1 MEKIAS
7 FTIDH
12 IKLQP
17 GIYVSRK
24 DQIGQEVVTTFDLRM
39 TSPNEEPVMNT
50 AEVHT
55 IEHLGA
61 TYLRNKEEIRDK
73 VIYFGPMGCRTGFYL
88 LLAGACR
95 LSAQCDDMI
104 AQVVN
109 PLVVSAIFSLVA
121 STAYGEAWKAVA
133 KSSPANLAKFYLA
146 ALVLKL
152 MAGTLVFLIYVLVC
166 DKQNILGFTAIFAL
180 FYVVLLVFDCIY
192 FARVEKKNRLS

>member
-1 MEKIAS
+1 MEKDEKLRLQTIRQAS
-7 FTIDH
+7 
-12 IKLQP
+12 IK
-17 GIYVSRK
+17 YK
-24 DQIGQEVVTTFDLRM
+24 QISLWL
-39 TSPNEEPVMNT
+39 T
-50 AEVHT
+50 AAV
-55 IEHLGA
+55 A
-61 TYLRNKEEIRDK
+61 
-73 VIYFGPMGCRTGFYL
+73 
-88 LLAGACR
+88 LAVLFACR

-146 ALVLKL
+146 AMMLKM
-152 MAGTLVFLIYVLVC
+152 MAGVLVFLIYVLVC
-166 DKQNILGFTAIFAL
+166 DKQNILGFTVIFAL

>member
-1 MEKIAS
+1 MEKDEKLRLQTIRQAS
-7 FTIDH
+7 IRY
-12 IKLQP
+12 K
-17 GIYVSRK
+17 
-24 DQIGQEVVTTFDLRM
+24 QISLWL
-39 TSPNEEPVMNT
+39 T
-50 AEVHT
+50 AAV
-55 IEHLGA
+55 A
-61 TYLRNKEEIRDK
+61 
-73 VIYFGPMGCRTGFYL
+73 
-88 LLAGACR
+88 LAVLFVCR

-166 DKQNILGFTAIFAL
+166 GKQNILGFTVIFAL
-180 FYVVLLVFDCIY
+180 FYVMLLVFDCIY

>member
-1 MEKIAS
+1 MRLQTIRQAS
-7 FTIDH
+7 IRY
-12 IKLQP
+12 K
-17 GIYVSRK
+17 
-24 DQIGQEVVTTFDLRM
+24 QISLWL
-39 TSPNEEPVMNT
+39 T
-50 AEVHT
+50 AAV
-55 IEHLGA
+55 A
-61 TYLRNKEEIRDK
+61 
-73 VIYFGPMGCRTGFYL
+73 
-88 LLAGACR
+88 LAVLFACR

-109 PLVVSAIFSLVA
+109 PLVVSAIFSLAA

-133 KSSPANLAKFYLA
+133 KSSPANLARFYMA

-192 FARVEKKNRLS
+192 FARVEKRTVFHKRF

>member
-1 MEKIAS
+1 MEKDEKLRLQTIRQAS
-7 FTIDH
+7 IRY
-12 IKLQP
+12 K
-17 GIYVSRK
+17 
-24 DQIGQEVVTTFDLRM
+24 QISLWL
-39 TSPNEEPVMNT
+39 T
-50 AEVHT
+50 AAV
-55 IEHLGA
+55 A
-61 TYLRNKEEIRDK
+61 
-73 VIYFGPMGCRTGFYL
+73 
-88 LLAGACR
+88 LAVLFACR

-146 ALVLKL
+146 ALVIK
-152 MAGTLVFLIYVLVC
+152 MVAGILVFLIYVLVC

-192 FARVEKKNRLS
+192 FARVEKKSRLS

>member
-1 MEKIAS
+1 MEKDEKLRLQTIRQAS
-7 FTIDH
+7 IRY
-12 IKLQP
+12 K
-17 GIYVSRK
+17 
-24 DQIGQEVVTTFDLRM
+24 QISLWL
-39 TSPNEEPVMNT
+39 T
-50 AEVHT
+50 AAVAFAV
-55 IEHLGA
+55 L
-61 TYLRNKEEIRDK
+61 
-73 VIYFGPMGCRTGFYL
+73 F
-88 LLAGACR
+88 ACR

-166 DKQNILGFTAIFAL
+166 DRQNILGFTAIFVL

>member
-1 MEKIAS
+1 MEKDEKLRLQTIRQAS
-7 FTIDH
+7 IRY
-12 IKLQP
+12 K
-17 GIYVSRK
+17 
-24 DQIGQEVVTTFDLRM
+24 QISLWL
-39 TSPNEEPVMNT
+39 T
-50 AEVHT
+50 AAV
-55 IEHLGA
+55 A
-61 TYLRNKEEIRDK
+61 
-73 VIYFGPMGCRTGFYL
+73 
-88 LLAGACR
+88 LAVLFACR

-133 KSSPANLAKFYLA
+133 KSSPANLAKFYLTA
-146 ALVLKL
+146 MMLKM
-152 MAGTLVFLIYVLVC
+152 MAGVLVFLIYVLVC

>member
-1 MEKIAS
+1 MEKDEKLRLQTIRQAS
-7 FTIDH
+7 IRY
-12 IKLQP
+12 K
-17 GIYVSRK
+17 
-24 DQIGQEVVTTFDLRM
+24 QISLWL
-39 TSPNEEPVMNT
+39 T
-50 AEVHT
+50 AAV
-55 IEHLGA
+55 A
-61 TYLRNKEEIRDK
+61 
-73 VIYFGPMGCRTGFYL
+73 
-88 LLAGACR
+88 LAVLFECR
-95 LSAQCDDMI
+95 LPAQCDDMI

>member
-1 MEKIAS
+1 MEKDEKLRLQTIRQAS
-7 FTIDH
+7 IRY
-12 IKLQP
+12 K
-17 GIYVSRK
+17 
-24 DQIGQEVVTTFDLRM
+24 QISLWL
-39 TSPNEEPVMNT
+39 T
-50 AEVHT
+50 AAV
-55 IEHLGA
+55 A
-61 TYLRNKEEIRDK
+61 
-73 VIYFGPMGCRTGFYL
+73 
-88 LLAGACR
+88 LAVLFACR

-109 PLVVSAIFSLVA
+109 PLVVSAIFSLAA

-133 KSSPANLAKFYLA
+133 KSSPANLARFYMA

-166 DKQNILGFTAIFAL
+166 DRQNILGFTAIFAL

>member
-1 MEKIAS
+1 MEKDEKLRLQTIRQAS
-7 FTIDH
+7 IRY
-12 IKLQP
+12 K
-17 GIYVSRK
+17 
-24 DQIGQEVVTTFDLRM
+24 QISLWL
-39 TSPNEEPVMNT
+39 T
-50 AEVHT
+50 AAV
-55 IEHLGA
+55 A
-61 TYLRNKEEIRDK
+61 
-73 VIYFGPMGCRTGFYL
+73 
-88 LLAGACR
+88 LAVLFACR

-133 KSSPANLAKFYLA
+133 KSSPANLAKFYMA

-192 FARVEKKNRLS
+192 FSRVEKKNNLNKK

>member
-1 MEKIAS
+1 MEKDEKLRLQTIRQAS
-7 FTIDH
+7 IRY
-12 IKLQP
+12 K
-17 GIYVSRK
+17 
-24 DQIGQEVVTTFDLRM
+24 QISLWL
-39 TSPNEEPVMNT
+39 T
-50 AEVHT
+50 AAVA
-55 IEHLGA
+55 LA
-61 TYLRNKEEIRDK
+61 VL
-73 VIYFGPMGCRTGFYL
+73 FG
-88 LLAGACR
+88 CR

-133 KSSPANLAKFYLA
+133 KSSPANLAKFYLVA
-146 ALVLKL
+146 MMLKM
-152 MAGTLVFLIYVLVC
+152 MAGVLVFLIYVLVC

>member
-1 MEKIAS
+1 MEKDEKLRLQTIRQAS
-7 FTIDH
+7 IRY
-12 IKLQP
+12 K
-17 GIYVSRK
+17 
-24 DQIGQEVVTTFDLRM
+24 QISLWLTAVV
-39 TSPNEEPVMNT
+39 
-50 AEVHT
+50 A
-55 IEHLGA
+55 
-61 TYLRNKEEIRDK
+61 
-73 VIYFGPMGCRTGFYL
+73 
-88 LLAGACR
+88 LAVLFACR

-133 KSSPANLAKFYLA
+133 KSSPANLAKFYLVA
-146 ALVLKL
+146 MMLKM
-152 MAGTLVFLIYVLVC
+152 MAGVLVFLIYVLVC

>member
-1 MEKIAS
+1 MEKDEKLRLQTIRQAS
-7 FTIDH
+7 IRY
-12 IKLQP
+12 K
-17 GIYVSRK
+17 
-24 DQIGQEVVTTFDLRM
+24 QISLWL
-39 TSPNEEPVMNT
+39 T
-50 AEVHT
+50 AAV
-55 IEHLGA
+55 A
-61 TYLRNKEEIRDK
+61 
-73 VIYFGPMGCRTGFYL
+73 
-88 LLAGACR
+88 LAVLFACR

-146 ALVLKL
+146 AMMLKM
-152 MAGTLVFLIYVLVC
+152 MAGVLVFLIYVLVC

-192 FARVEKKNRLS
+192 FARIEKKNRLS